1 MTKPGLDNPTRP
13 ELAIMKELWRD
24 GELSAR
30 DIHSAIADQFG
41 WSYSTVRTVLD
52 RMSDKG
58 LVSKTAIGGV
68 NVFAA
73 EVSKVALIGRMVS
86 DFTARVLELDA
97 APSAALFA
105 SSKLLDTDEIA
116 ELESILKNHGDAE

>member
-1 MTKPGLDNPTRP
+1 MTKSGLDNPTKP

-30 DIHSAIADQFG
+30 DIHRAISTEFG

-52 RMSDKG
+52 RMADKG
-58 LVSKTAIGGV
+58 LVSKTPVAGM
-68 NVFAA
+68 NVYAA
-73 EVSKVALIGRMVS
+73 QVGKVALIGRMVS

-105 SSKLLDTDEIA
+105 NSKLLDTDEIA
-116 ELESILKNHGDAE
+116 ELESILNRHGDAE